1 MLCWSHIPIYELQA
15 IVDQVN
21 RDDSIHALFSKMD
34 EVYTFLT
41 NAELD
46 DIGSVKTIIERITR
60 QTVECSYFIQAYCG
74 NQRFS
79 KST

>member
-1 MLCWSHIPIYELQA
+1 MLRWSHDLICELQA
-15 IVDQVN
+15 IVDQAN
-21 RDDSIHALFSKMD
+21 RDDSIHALLSKMD

-46 DIGSVKTIIERITR
+46 DIGSMKMIIERITR

-74 NQRFS
+74 NQKFR
-79 KST
+79 